1 MYSSVKYI
9 ETETSFVGTGP
20 DQLRSLTEWSF
31 QISEPQWIF
40 SCKSIF
46 IASLVHKLYIRQCR
60 CLLELGRILDAQKAF
75 DRAMDAIDRSKQIP
89 WDDDSG
95 TYVTRPARSQL
106 GYFRTSGGGVVVS
119 AVSLWLR
126 GLEFDSRCRR
136 KTLSETLQIQKNYC
150 VVALRKSLKGRS
162 NNTLKDAKSG
172 DLKYLRTGIPLRS
185 TLAAVSLH
193 YEPVNFFCKIKNSE
207 GRRL

>member
-1 MYSSVKYI
+1 MKLPKLKPTLSM
-9 ETETSFVGTGP
+9 
-20 DQLRSLTEWSF
+20 
-31 QISEPQWIF
+31 WILW
-40 SCKSIF
+40 CHNIF

-95 TYVTRPARSQL
+95 TYVTRPAWSQL
-106 GYFRTSGGGVVVS
+106 GYFCTSGGGAVVS

-126 GLEFDSRCRR
+126 GLEFDSSCRR
-136 KTLSETLQIQKNYC
+136 KTLSETLQIQKLYC
-150 VVALRKSLKGRS
+150 VVALRKSLKWRS
-162 NNTLKDAKSG
+162 NTLKDAKSG

-193 YEPVNFFCKIKNSE
+193 NEPVIFLQN
-207 GRRL
+207 